1 MSALS
6 AVVSAIAAANVSAA
20 VKVIFR
26 KSMCSGGHARALLQ
40 YFHIVGAVALIAF
53 FGLPEYAAMES
64 HVLGLLFLSSL
75 CWTFGTLYR
84 TKAYRDLEA
93 SETNIIGT
101 LSLVLITAV
110 SILFFDES
118 LSVIGIVGIVV
129 ILLSIAAGTDV
140 RSFRLRSGV
149 RELLISVMLISLAL
163 IIDRVLTRHIDIS
176 EIAVSTFLLPSVYFL
191 LMDLRAARS
200 LPRIIC
206 SGEQTFVLAPL
217 LGALRTYLVLY
228 ALANG
233 SLAVTYALL
242 NTCVVFVFVYETMF
256 LQLREGRMRRG
267 AYCLCCALGAVM
279 VTAYG

>member
-1 MSALS
+1 MSILS
-6 AVVSAIAAANVSAA
+6 AVLSAVAAANVSAA

-26 KSMCSGGHARALLQ
+26 KSMCSGGQARALLQ
-40 YFHIVGAVALIAF
+40 YYHIAGALMLVSVFGFPAYSSMPTDVFWLLVA
-53 FGLPEYAAMES
+53 
-64 HVLGLLFLSSL
+64 SSL

-110 SILFFDES
+110 AIVFFDES
-118 LSVIGIVGIVV
+118 LSVLGIVGMVV
-129 ILLSIAAGTDV
+129 ILLSIAAGTDIRQFRFRKSV
-140 RSFRLRSGV
+140 RDLLVSV
-149 RELLISVMLISLAL
+149 LLISSAL
-163 IIDRVLTRHIDIS
+163 VIDRILTRELPIA

-191 LMDLRAARS
+191 LMDLKAARK
-200 LPRIIC
+200 LPQIIS
-206 SGEQTFVLAPL
+206 SGESSFFWAPL
-217 LGALRTYLVLY
+217 LGAVRTCFVLF
-228 ALANG
+228 ALAHG

-242 NTCVVFVFVYETMF
+242 NTCVIFVFAYETVF